1 MQSLADSDKG
11 RVGDTHQTKG
21 HLDAWR
27 VRFIRLEWLVLDFR
41 LLSRGDQ
48 PQEVLRS
55 MYALAMNQ
63 YEGRRKRALPHLK
76 SRIVPCAECAERVCT
91 IPYGKHVCEDRRI
104 ELQGAGNSYATL
116 FVE

>member
-1 MQSLADSDKG
+1 MLAESNDG

-27 VRFIRLEWLVLDFR
+27 VRLIRLEWLVLVFG

-48 PQEVLRS
+48 PQEVPRS
-55 MYALAMNQ
+55 MYALTMDQ
-63 YEGRRKRALPHLK
+63 YERRRKRALPHLK
-76 SRIVPCAECAERVCT
+76 SGIVPCAESTERICT
-91 IPYGKHVCEDRRI
+91 VPDGEHVCEDRRL

-116 FVE
+116 LVE